1 MFNLQSSALSLKP
14 MLLQLNIK
22 DFAIIDSLQ
31 ISFGKGLN
39 ILTGETGAGK
49 SIIVDA
55 VKLILGDRASTDDIR
70 STKDEAVVE
79 ALFDV
84 SACGVGEILK
94 RAGFPDEENLIIRR
108 IVSRSGK
115 GKAFINGSMA
125 NLSLLQ
131 EIGSRIIDIYG
142 QHEHQSLTRPE
153 EHIDILDE
161 FGSLMPIRGEM
172 TSAYK
177 EFFSTNSELEGLV
190 LDSQRLAEKQDFLS
204 FQSQEIGNANLRRG
218 EDEELKREKERLA
231 NAEKLF
237 EAVSSGHDTLY
248 ASSGSALE
256 RIGQVLNKLKDAS
269 RFDERLKSSIES
281 LESAVCHIEDASSFL
296 RDYSQ
301 GISFEPDRLEEVDNR
316 LDDINK
322 LKKKYGQ
329 TIETILAK
337 KAEIDRELDS
347 IIHHDEKITE
357 LKEKLRIAKER
368 AENIAKKLST
378 QRAGAGK
385 TLKKQIEQELASL
398 GMKKTVFEVR
408 MEKGADADGNI
419 KLSENGM
426 DRMEFFISPN
436 VGEEPKPMAKIASGG
451 ELSRIMLA
459 IKKATATGK
468 IPVLIFDEVDAGIGG
483 GIAEVVGK
491 KLKEVSKN
499 HQVLCITHLPQIAA
513 YADRHYSVAKEVR
526 GGRTC
531 ARVSELA
538 GDERVFEL
546 SRMLGGV
553 KITDRTREH
562 AKEMLENARGGV

>member
-1 MFNLQSSALSLKP
+1 M
-14 MLLQLNIK
+14 
-22 DFAIIDSLQ
+22 
-31 ISFGKGLN
+31 
-39 ILTGETGAGK
+39 
-49 SIIVDA
+49 
-55 VKLILGDRASTDDIR
+55 
-70 STKDEAVVE
+70 
-79 ALFDV
+79 
-84 SACGVGEILK
+84 
-94 RAGFPDEENLIIRR
+94 
-108 IVSRSGK
+108 
-115 GKAFINGSMA
+115 
-125 NLSLLQ
+125 
-131 EIGSRIIDIYG
+131 
-142 QHEHQSLTRPE
+142 
-153 EHIDILDE
+153 
-161 FGSLMPIRGEM
+161 
-172 TSAYK
+172 
-177 EFFSTNSELEGLV
+177 
-190 LDSQRLAEKQDFLS
+190 
-204 FQSQEIGNANLRRG
+204 
-218 EDEELKREKERLA
+218 
-231 NAEKLF
+231 
-237 EAVSSGHDTLY
+237 
-248 ASSGSALE
+248 
-256 RIGQVLNKLKDAS
+256 
-269 RFDERLKSSIES
+269 
-281 LESAVCHIEDASSFL
+281 
-296 RDYSQ
+296 
-301 GISFEPDRLEEVDNR
+301 
-316 LDDINK
+316 
-322 LKKKYGQ
+322 
-329 TIETILAK
+329 
-337 KAEIDRELDS
+337 
-347 IIHHDEKITE
+347 
-357 LKEKLRIAKER
+357 
-368 AENIAKKLST
+368 ST

-408 MEKGADADGNI
+408 MEKDTDADGNI

-491 KLKEVSKN
+491 KLKEVSKR